1 MNREEIVEKI
11 IESTV
16 VAIIRMDKSEKVI
29 SVAEAMIEGG
39 IVSLEITMTTPNA
52 LQIIK
57 KLNDNFGS
65 DVLIGVGSVVDAEVA
80 IKAIGAGAKFIIS
93 PIFKKEILEASHK
106 LDIPAIPGCYTPTE
120 IYTAQE
126 AGADIVKVFPA
137 DQLGT
142 NYIKAIK
149 APMPQLKVM
158 PTGGVTLTN
167 AGDWI
172 NAGAC
177 AVAVGSN
184 LLDKAA
190 IEENNFG
197 KITVNAELIIENI
210 KNRCE
215 V

>member
-1 MNREEIVEKI
+1 MKREEIVEKI
-11 IESTV
+11 IESKV
-16 VAIIRMDKSEKVI
+16 VAIIRMDKSDKVI

-57 KLNDNFGS
+57 ELSDNYGS
-65 DVLIGVGSVVDAEVA
+65 NVLIGVGSIVDAVTA
-80 IKAIGAGAKFIIS
+80 IKAIEAGAKYIIS

-142 NYIKAIK
+142 SYIKAIK

-184 LLDKAA
+184 LMDKKA
-190 IEENNFG
+190 IHENNFG
-197 KITVNAELIIENI
+197 KIIANAGLIIENI

>member
-1 MNREEIVEKI
+1 
-11 IESTV
+11 
-16 VAIIRMDKSEKVI
+16 
-29 SVAEAMIEGG
+29 
-39 IVSLEITMTTPNA
+39 MTTPNA

-57 KLNDNFGS
+57 ELSDNYGS
-65 DVLIGVGSVVDAEVA
+65 NVLIGVGSIVDAVTA
-80 IKAIGAGAKFIIS
+80 IKAIEAGAKYIIS

-142 NYIKAIK
+142 SYIKAIK

-184 LLDKAA
+184 LMDKKA
-190 IEENNFG
+190 IHENNFG
-197 KITVNAELIIENI
+197 KIIANAGLIIENI

>member
-1 MNREEIVEKI
+1 MKREEIVEKI
-11 IESTV
+11 IESKV

-39 IVSLEITMTTPNA
+39 IVSLEVTMTTPNA

-57 KLNDNFGS
+57 ELSENYGS
-65 DVLIGVGSVVDAEVA
+65 NVLIGVGSVVDAEIA
-80 IKAIGAGAKFIIS
+80 IKAIGAGAKYIVS

-106 LDIPAIPGCYTPTE
+106 LDIPAMPGCYTPTE

-137 DQLGT
+137 DQLGA

-184 LLDKAA
+184 LLNKAA

-197 KITVNAELIIENI
+197 KITANAELIIENI

>member
-1 MNREEIVEKI
+1 MKREEIVKRI
-11 IESTV
+11 IESKV
-16 VAIIRMDKSEKVI
+16 VAIIRMDKSDKVI

-57 KLNDNFGS
+57 ELSDNYGS
-65 DVLIGVGSVVDAEVA
+65 NVLIGVGSIVDAETA
-80 IKAIGAGAKFIIS
+80 IKAIEAGAKYIIS
-93 PIFKKEILEASHK
+93 PIFKKEIVEASHK

-120 IYTAQE
+120 IFTAQE

-142 NYIKAIK
+142 NYMKAIK
-149 APMPQLKVM
+149 APMPQLNVM

-167 AGDWI
+167 AGSWI

-197 KITVNAELIIENI
+197 KITANAELIIENI
-210 KNRCE
+210 INRRE

>member
-1 MNREEIVEKI
+1 MKREEIVEKI
-11 IESTV
+11 IESKV

-39 IVSLEITMTTPNA
+39 IVSLEVTMTTPNA

-57 KLNDNFGS
+57 ELNDNFGS
-65 DVLIGVGSVVDAEVA
+65 NVLIGVGSVVDAEIA
-80 IKAIGAGAKFIIS
+80 IKAIEVGAKYIIS
-93 PIFKKEILEASHK
+93 PIFKREIIEASHK
-106 LDIPAIPGCYTPTE
+106 FDIPSMPGCYTPTE
-120 IYTAQE
+120 IFNAQE

-137 DQLGT
+137 DQLGS

-149 APMPQLKVM
+149 APMPQLRIM

-172 NAGAC
+172 SAGAC

-197 KITVNAELIIENI
+197 KITANAELIIENI
-210 KNRCE
+210 KNRHE

>member
-1 MNREEIVEKI
+1 MKREEIVKRI
-11 IESTV
+11 IESKV
-16 VAIIRMDKSEKVI
+16 VAIIRMDKSDEVI

-39 IVSLEITMTTPNA
+39 IVSLEVTMTTPNA

-57 KLNDNFGS
+57 ELSDNYGS
-65 DVLIGVGSVVDAEVA
+65 NVLIGVGSIVDAETA
-80 IKAIGAGAKFIIS
+80 IKAIEAGAKYIIS
-93 PIFKKEILEASHK
+93 PIFKKEIVEASHK

-120 IYTAQE
+120 IFTAQE

-142 NYIKAIK
+142 NYMKAIK
-149 APMPQLKVM
+149 APMPQLNVM

-167 AGDWI
+167 AGSWI

-197 KITVNAELIIENI
+197 KIKANAELIIENI
-210 KNRCE
+210 INRRE

>member
-11 IESTV
+11 IESKV

-80 IKAIGAGAKFIIS
+80 IKAIGAGAKYIIS

-197 KITVNAELIIENI
+197 KITANAELIIENI
-210 KNRCE
+210 KNRRE

>member
-1 MNREEIVEKI
+1 MKREKIVERI
-11 IESTV
+11 IESKV

-39 IVSLEITMTTPNA
+39 IVSLEVTMTTPNA

-57 KLNDNFGS
+57 ELNDNYGS
-65 DVLIGVGSVVDAEVA
+65 NVLIGVGSVVDAEIA
-80 IKAIGAGAKFIIS
+80 IKAIEAGAKYIVS

-106 LDIPAIPGCYTPTE
+106 LDIPAMPGCYTPTE
-120 IYTAQE
+120 IYIAQE

-197 KITVNAELIIENI
+197 KITANAELIIENI
-210 KNRCE
+210 KNRHE

>member
-1 MNREEIVEKI
+1 MKREEIVKII
-11 IESTV
+11 IESKV

-29 SVAEAMIEGG
+29 SVAEAMIAGG
-39 IVSLEITMTTPNA
+39 IVSLEVTMTTPNA

-57 KLNDNFGS
+57 ELNDNYGS
-65 DVLIGVGSVVDAEVA
+65 NVLIGVGSVVDEETAV
-80 IKAIGAGAKFIIS
+80 KAIEFGAKYIIS

-120 IYTAQE
+120 IFTAQE

-137 DQLGT
+137 DQLGI

-149 APMPQLKVM
+149 APMPQLNVM

-167 AGDWI
+167 AGRWI

-197 KITVNAELIIENI
+197 KIKANAELIIENI

>member
-1 MNREEIVEKI
+1 MKREEIVEKI
-11 IESTV
+11 IESKV
-16 VAIIRMDKSEKVI
+16 VAIIRMDKSDKVI

-39 IVSLEITMTTPNA
+39 IVSLEVTMTTPNA

-57 KLNDNFGS
+57 ELSDNYGS
-65 DVLIGVGSVVDAEVA
+65 NVLIGVGSIVDAETA
-80 IKAIGAGAKFIIS
+80 IKAIEAGAKYIIS
-93 PIFKKEILEASHK
+93 PIFKKEIVEASHK

-120 IYTAQE
+120 IFTAQE

-142 NYIKAIK
+142 NYMKAIK
-149 APMPQLKVM
+149 APMPQLNVM

-167 AGDWI
+167 AGSWI

-197 KITVNAELIIENI
+197 KIKANAELIIENI
-210 KNRCE
+210 INRRE

>member
-1 MNREEIVEKI
+1 MKREEIVEKI
-11 IESTV
+11 IESKV

-39 IVSLEITMTTPNA
+39 IVSLEVTMTTPNA

-57 KLNDNFGS
+57 ELCDNFGS
-65 DVLIGVGSVVDAEVA
+65 DVLIGVGSVVDAEIA
-80 IKAIGAGAKFIIS
+80 IKAIEAGAKYIVS

-106 LDIPAIPGCYTPTE
+106 LDIPAMPGCYTPTE

-184 LLDKAA
+184 LLNKAA

-197 KITVNAELIIENI
+197 KITANAELIIENI

>member
-1 MNREEIVEKI
+1 MKREEIVERI
-11 IESTV
+11 IESKV
-16 VAIIRMDKSEKVI
+16 VAIIRMDKAEKVI

-39 IVSLEITMTTPNA
+39 IVSLEVTMTTPNA

-57 KLNDNFGS
+57 ELSDNYGS
-65 DVLIGVGSVVDAEVA
+65 RVLIGVGSVVDAETA
-80 IKAIGAGAKFIIS
+80 IKAIEAGAKYIIS
-93 PIFKKEILEASHK
+93 PIYKRAIIEASHK

-120 IYTAQE
+120 IYSAQE
-126 AGADIVKVFPA
+126 AGADIVKLFPA

-149 APMPQLKVM
+149 APMPQLQVM

-167 AGDWI
+167 AGEWI

-177 AVAVGSN
+177 AVAVGSS
-184 LLDKAA
+184 LMDKVA
-190 IEENNFG
+190 INKNNFQ
-197 KITVNAELIIENI
+197 KITANAELIVKTI
-210 KNRCE
+210 KNRDE